1 MDFLRKWEVTLLL
14 VAPIKERRAAEVQL
28 VAQMMVDDVI
38 ESINISVVALQQVQG
53 VFPKFNL
60 EPTVL

>member
-1 MDFLRKWEVTLLL
+1 M
-14 VAPIKERRAAEVQL
+14 

-53 VFPKFNL
+53 MFPKFSL
-60 EPTVL
+60 DASIL